1 MSRRS
6 AICARCLLDR
16 NVPQSSGASLLGRL
30 AARAQAQP
38 EKVALIQGAAELTLG
53 EFLTRISGAAEVLRE
68 AGVEH
73 GDRVL
78 ISAANSPAVPILY
91 FAIHTVGAV
100 AVLVAP
106 DTPDP
111 SVAGVAKQAGAK
123 LALLDRE
130 IEDLDCASLDA
141 ANVALVE
148 ASWAGLRQPEI
159 SDIADLLFTSGTTG
173 KKKGV
178 VLTHGNILAAGR
190 NISAFLQVAPSDLQ
204 AVPLPLSHSFG
215 LGCVRSMAWTGHA
228 LLIERGLVNPAGMLK
243 RMKARHATGLAI
255 VPSGLDVVRRMT
267 GDAIG
272 ELASDLR
279 FVELGSARITEE
291 ARAWLMSQL
300 PATRLCH
307 HYGMTEASRAVFT
320 EYHSDRERSGTAGR
334 AADGVTLSIIGPDG
348 SRLPPGEV
356 GEIAVSGDV
365 VMSGYWQDPE
375 LTAER
380 LRAYGLLT
388 GDEGRLDVDGY
399 LYLNGRRDD
408 IINVGGRKVAPDEVE
423 DVLRQH
429 PDIADAVCVAVD
441 DDVLGQAVRAYV
453 VRRRPGS
460 DAELA
465 AWLKPRLEDYKLP
478 RQFCDIDSVPR
489 TDSGKI
495 QRALIRRRG

>member
-6 AICARCLLDR
+6 AIYARWLLDR

-38 EKVALIQGAAELTLG
+38 EKVALIQGATELTLG
-53 EFLTRISGAAEVLRE
+53 EILGRISGAAEVLRE

-73 GDRVL
+73 GDRIV
-78 ISAANSPAVPILY
+78 ISAANSPAIPVLY
-91 FAIHTVGAV
+91 FATHAVGAI

-111 SVAGVAKQAGAK
+111 SVAAIAKQARAK

-130 IEDLDCASLDA
+130 IEALDSLWLDA
-141 ANVALVE
+141 AKVAQAEGSAPLK
-148 ASWAGLRQPEI
+148 QPEM

-178 VLTHGNILAAGR
+178 ALTHENILAAAR
-190 NISAFLQVAPSDLQ
+190 NISAFLRVMPSDLQ

-228 LLIERGLVNPAGMLK
+228 LLIERGLVNPAGLLK

-255 VPSGLDVVRRMT
+255 VPSGLDVIRRMT

-279 FVELGSARITEE
+279 FVELGSARITDE
-291 ARAWLMSQL
+291 ARAWLMEQL

-320 EYHSDRERSGTAGR
+320 EYHSDGDRNGTAGR
-334 AADGVTLSIIGPDG
+334 AADGVTLSIVGADG
-348 SRLPPGEV
+348 SRLPPGEA
-356 GEIAVSGDV
+356 GEIAVSGDI
-365 VMSGYWQDPE
+365 VMAGYWQDPE
-375 LTAER
+375 LTAGR
-380 LRAYGLLT
+380 LGAYGFLT
-388 GDEGRLDVDGY
+388 GDEGRLDADGY

-408 IINVGGRKVAPDEVE
+408 MINVGGRKVAPDEVE

-429 PDIADAVCVAVD
+429 PDIADAVCVAMD
-441 DDVLGQAVRAYV
+441 DDVLGQAVCAHL
-453 VRRRPGS
+453 VRRRPLD

-465 AWLKPRLEDYKLP
+465 AWLKPKLEDYKLP
-478 RQFCDIDSVPR
+478 RQFCDIDAVPR
-489 TDSGKI
+489 TDSGKV
-495 QRALIRRRG
+495 QRALVRRRG